1 MRRYISN
8 DQDWE
13 QVDDEDCWGVNYMGP
28 TARMKEKIEATLH
41 SWGGTM
47 GGTITESIQGTSTK
61 PTPDRERF
69 SVPHA
74 SRDPKILQE
83 INLENEDIFEL
94 IKNPP
99 EVGAVRIYSQP
110 ITSKYRRPQ
119 PSKNHH
125 GSGLRS
131 RS

>member
-13 QVDDEDCWGVNYMGP
+13 QVDDEDCWGVNYNGP
-28 TARMKEKIEATLH
+28 TARIKEKIEATLH
-41 SWGGTM
+41 SWGGK
-47 GGTITESIQGTSTK
+47 ITEPNQEASTK

-94 IKNPP
+94 IKKPP
-99 EVGAVRIYSQP
+99 
-110 ITSKYRRPQ
+110 
-119 PSKNHH
+119 
-125 GSGLRS
+125 
-131 RS
+131 